1 MRFIWRICEERAAM
15 RQGTSNFTWLRF
27 DQSRLDP
34 VREVIVPRI
43 EFIEEISYGSSV
55 IGVFGRG
62 NETRRI
68 TLFEDKGQK
77 KSPTGSQK
85 CVYQN

>member
-1 MRFIWRICEERAAM
+1 M

-55 IGVFGRG
+55 TGVFGRG

-77 KSPTGSQK
+77 KKSHWLPKVRLPELGRERAIEHARE
-85 CVYQN
+85 